1 MESLQD
7 RNAGNQGDVWKHIVL
22 LAIIRRLVEAREL
35 TSRFRYFESHAG
47 KGEYSLEYSKEW
59 RHGTRHVLAST
70 PTTERDFY
78 LDTEAKALAKATY
91 LGSWR
96 LVSEYFTH
104 FNISHALELHD
115 NDPTVVEFT
124 RLTAANDPSIVVK
137 MSDGFEAARD
147 TTGRGTLPICSHATV
162 AIPF

>member
-1 MESLQD
+1 V
-7 RNAGNQGDVWKHIVL
+7 ATWPG
-22 LAIIRRLVEAREL
+22 
-35 TSRFRYFESHAG
+35 
-47 KGEYSLEYSKEW
+47 
-59 RHGTRHVLAST
+59 HVLAST